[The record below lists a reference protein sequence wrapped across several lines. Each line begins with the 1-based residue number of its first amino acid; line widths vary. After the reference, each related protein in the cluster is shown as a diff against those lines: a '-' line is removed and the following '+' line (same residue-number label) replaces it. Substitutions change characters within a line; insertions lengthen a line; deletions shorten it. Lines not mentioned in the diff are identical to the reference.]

1 MDNKLQKCLVSLSFD
16 DGRIDSYTMA
26 YPILKKIDL
35 PATFNITMGYVTG
48 KLTPGNP
55 TDVKQMNVDM
65 VRELFSNNKFEI
77 AGHGWAHQNDITDIE
92 KGITE
97 LKSLLGVNTL
107 TRFGDGFASPGTGL
121 SLETWH
127 RLTSNQ
133 SNTIRYA
140 RVSLRYK
147 SCAWL
152 KTLIR
157 KTSRVLQWPC
167 LYRMAYQ
174 DTMMNDV
181 QDGLIYSIPVLS
193 SITTNELK
201 AVIKK
206 AIKTKQAIVL
216 MFHSIVPDGAIHDNW
231 DYEEGKFDTFCQ
243 FLKQEEKEGKL
254 KVCTSME
261 VWKQL
266 TSEK

>member
-16 DGRIDSYTMA
+16 DGRIDNYTMA

-201 AVIKK
+201 AVAKSCECVYSK
-206 AIKTKQAIVL
+206 
-216 MFHSIVPDGAIHDNW
+216 
-231 DYEEGKFDTFCQ
+231 
-243 FLKQEEKEGKL
+243 
-254 KVCTSME
+254 
-261 VWKQL
+261 
-266 TSEK
+266 